1 MARIGGEEML
11 GNRLYELRERKKKTQ
26 QEIAEVLN
34 ITRPAYVA
42 YEKNRRKPDYD
53 TLIKLSEYFD
63 VSTDYLLK
71 GEDFHQQ
78 AKEVIEDPNT
88 NIAASDGEI
97 TEEEAIRALEF
108 ILKREKNRKPG
119 DKQ

>member
-1 MARIGGEEML
+1 MIGK
-11 GNRLYELRERKKKTQ
+11 RLRYLREKRGLSQ
-26 QEIAEVLN
+26 LELARRLDIPNQN
-34 ITRPAYVA
+34 ISN
-42 YEKNRRKPDYD
+42 YERDFRQPDYE
-53 TLIKLSEYFD
+53 TLIKLSEFFD

-71 GEDFHQQ
+71 GEDFKQQ
-78 AKEVIEDPNT
+78 AKEIAEDPNT

>member
-1 MARIGGEEML
+1 ML
-11 GNRLYELRERKKKTQ
+11 GDRLYKLRVRKKKTQ
-26 QEIAEVLN
+26 QEIADVLN

-53 TLIKLSEYFD
+53 MLIKLSEYFD
-63 VSTDYLLK
+63 VSTDFLLK

-78 AKEVIEDPNT
+78 AKEIIKDADT
-88 NIAASDGEI
+88 NIAASDGDI